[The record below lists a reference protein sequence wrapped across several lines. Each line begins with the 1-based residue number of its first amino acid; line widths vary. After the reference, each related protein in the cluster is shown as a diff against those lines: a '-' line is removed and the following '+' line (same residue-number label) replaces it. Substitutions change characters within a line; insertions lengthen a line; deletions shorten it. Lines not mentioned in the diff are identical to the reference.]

1 MKKTLALIL
10 IICCFSSLVN
20 AQQSSQMIWE
30 NNLQNGYISTKPLIV
45 DDQIIVRTSGFWTS
59 SDRPH
64 VYSFDIET
72 GEENWRFRSN
82 GSTNHDLSPLLYVES
97 SSGECGSWPDLVLVG
112 WTDGILTALHAED
125 GSIFWQYQTQNDGWG
140 ITGSMALDE
149 DKLVVPTSSGLST
162 FCLANGTPEFELA
175 LNQQGWRNG
184 VSIHGD
190 NYIVGNELGKL
201 YSISKDGVP
210 NLIHEY
216 NGKIRH
222 APVVSDAGIIVHVQT
237 NNGSEIYVDS
247 ELISAEGPS
256 PAIPIIIENKV
267 YLGTSSHIL
276 VLDCLQECSIAG
288 RTEYKTNGE
297 ITEVILNSESTISFP
312 KNDQIGG
319 WGIGEPGQSI
329 ETIFSEIG
337 TYTTAGLTSTPD
349 GKIVFGND
357 NGVLYY
363 YASQNKSTLDESGN
377 PALAIMIVAILSI
390 TIFPQV
396 FKRNIQLGQKMGL
409 FTVLILMI
417 LLFPQFANYWSEE
430 VDKFATDSTDWDPSW
445 PNEWQGT
452 QVVVIEL
459 ENETIL
465 QGGLSGY
472 STVEEITS
480 FVAGQNQIIIDT
492 ETYDF
497 GSWVVSFDG
506 QFKDSWEFT
515 IDGKR
520 SSVGFSQAT
529 IEQDSVVRWKPA

>member
-1 MKKTLALIL
+1 MKKTLATIL
-10 IICCFSSLVN
+10 IICCFTSLVN
-20 AQQSSQMIWE
+20 AQQSSQLIWE
-30 NNLQNGYISTKPLIV
+30 KDLQNGYISTKPLVIN
-45 DDQIIVRTSGFWTS
+45 DQVIVRTSGFWTDP
-59 SDRPH
+59 DRPH
-64 VYSFDIET
+64 VYSLDIET
-72 GEENWRFRSN
+72 GEENWKFRNN
-82 GSTNHDLSPLLYVES
+82 GSTNHDLAPLLFAES
-97 SSGECGSWPDLVLVG
+97 STGDCGSWPDLILVG
-112 WTDGILTALHAED
+112 WTDGMLTALRAVD

-140 ITGSMALDE
+140 ITGSMALDG
-149 DKLVVPTSSGLST
+149 DKLVVPTSFGLST
-162 FCLANGTPEFELA
+162 FCLANGNPELEIE

-184 VSIHGD
+184 VSVHGG
-190 NYIVGNELGKL
+190 NYILGNELGIL
-201 YSISKDGVP
+201 YSISKDGNVSIL
-210 NLIHEY
+210 NEFD
-216 NGKIRH
+216 GKIRH
-222 APVVSDAGIIVHVQT
+222 APIISDAGILIHLQT
-237 NNGSEIYVDS
+237 ASGSEIYVDS

-256 PAIPIIIENKV
+256 PAIPIIMENKV

-297 ITEVILNSESTISFP
+297 ISEIILNSKPMISFP
-312 KNDQIGG
+312 KNDETGG

-329 ETIFSEIG
+329 DTIFSDIG
-337 TYTTAGLTSTPD
+337 TYTTAGLTSTDD

-357 NGVLYY
+357 NGILYFY
-363 YASQNKSTLDESGN
+363 SYENTSSTDEDGN
-377 PALAIMIVAILSI
+377 PILAILIVLILSI
-390 TIFPQV
+390 IILPQV
-396 FKRNIQLGQKMGL
+396 FKRNIQLGQKIGL
-409 FTVLILMI
+409 FSILVLMI
-417 LLFPQFANYWSEE
+417 LLFPQFANFWSQE
-430 VDKFATDSTDWDPSW
+430 VDKFANESTDWDSSW

-520 SSVGFSQAT
+520 SSVGYSQAT